1 MRVSR
6 EQAAENRDR
15 IIDAAG
21 RLFRERGFDGIG
33 VANLMKAA
41 GLTHGGFYGNFES
54 KEDLAVEACERVLA
68 RTAET
73 WPAMAAKDPEAPLKG
88 LLDQYLTARHR
99 DRPGEGCIYAALA
112 ADVARQNSPALRRT
126 FTAGLRPLIDTL
138 VRIVPGRSRAARR
151 QKALACLSAMVGA
164 LILAR
169 AVDDAELSDEI
180 LAAARALSAS
190 RADGVNHA
198 VHRPHKRTASAR
210 WPITQDRRKAAPH
223 GRRPSGSPELSCG
236 SS

>member
-15 IIDAAG
+15 IVDAAG

-73 WPAMAAKDPEAPLKG
+73 WPALAAKDPEAPLKG
-88 LLDQYLTARHR
+88 LLEQYLTARHR

-112 ADVARQNSPALRRT
+112 ADVARQSSPALRRT

-138 VRIVPGRSRAARR
+138 VRIVPGRSRATRR
-151 QKALACLSAMVGA
+151 QKALASLSAMVGA

-180 LAAARALSAS
+180 LAAARALW
-190 RADGVNHA
+190 RE
-198 VHRPHKRTASAR
+198 
-210 WPITQDRRKAAPH
+210 
-223 GRRPSGSPELSCG
+223 PS
-236 SS
+236 

>member
-6 EQAAENRDR
+6 AQAAENRNH
-15 IIDAAG
+15 IIDVAG

-41 GLTHGGFYGNFES
+41 GLTHGGFYGHFES

-68 RTAET
+68 RTTET
-73 WPAMAAKDPEAPLKG
+73 WPAIAAKNPEAPLKG
-88 LLDQYLTARHR
+88 LLGRYLTARHR
-99 DRPGEGCIYAALA
+99 DGPGEGCIYAALA
-112 ADVARQNSPALRRT
+112 SDVARQNSPALRRT
-126 FTAGLRPLIDTL
+126 FTTALRPLIDTL
-138 VRIVPGRSRAARR
+138 ARIVPGRSRAARR

-180 LAAARALSAS
+180 LAAARALS
-190 RADGVNHA
+190 GE
-198 VHRPHKRTASAR
+198 P
-210 WPITQDRRKAAPH
+210 
-223 GRRPSGSPELSCG
+223 GRQM
-236 SS
+236 

>member
-6 EQAAENRDR
+6 ERAAENRDR
-15 IIDAAG
+15 IIEVAG

-41 GLTHGGFYGNFES
+41 GLTHGGFYGNFPS
-54 KEDLAVEACERVLA
+54 KEDLEVEACARVLA
-68 RTAET
+68 RTTEL
-73 WPAMAAKDPEAPLKG
+73 WPAMAAKNPEAPLKG
-88 LLDQYLTARHR
+88 LLDRYLTARHR
-99 DRPGEGCIYAALA
+99 DKLGEGCIYAALA
-112 ADVARQNSPALRRT
+112 SDVARQNSPPLRRT

-151 QKALACLSAMVGA
+151 QKALGCLSAMVGA

-180 LAAARALSAS
+180 LAAGRALSGEPS
-190 RADGVNHA
+190 R
-198 VHRPHKRTASAR
+198 
-210 WPITQDRRKAAPH
+210 
-223 GRRPSGSPELSCG
+223 
-236 SS
+236 

>member
-41 GLTHGGFYGNFES
+41 GLTHGGFYGHFES
-54 KEDLAVEACERVLA
+54 KEDLEVQACARVLA
-68 RTAET
+68 RTSERWHGDGRERCRRRRWTASWT
-73 WPAMAAKDPEAPLKG
+73 AICPAGIATAQAKAASTRRWPRMS
-88 LLDQYLTARHR
+88 
-99 DRPGEGCIYAALA
+99 PG
-112 ADVARQNSPALRRT
+112 RRSPACAAR
-126 FTAGLRPLIDTL
+126 FTEGLRSLIDTL
-138 VRIVPGRSRAARR
+138 VRIIPGRSRAARR

-180 LAAARALSAS
+180 LAAARALW
-190 RADGVNHA
+190 RE
-198 VHRPHKRTASAR
+198 
-210 WPITQDRRKAAPH
+210 
-223 GRRPSGSPELSCG
+223 PS
-236 SS
+236 

>member
-15 IIDAAG
+15 IIDVAG
-21 RLFRERGFDGIG
+21 RLFRERGLDGIG

-41 GLTHGGFYGNFES
+41 GLTHGGFYGHFAS
-54 KEDLAVEACERVLA
+54 KEDLEVQACQRVLD
-68 RTAET
+68 RSAET
-73 WPAMAAKDPEAPLKG
+73 WPAMAKDPQAPLKG
-88 LLDQYLTARHR
+88 LLDRYLTARHR
-99 DRPGEGCIYAALA
+99 DGPGEGCIYAALA
-112 ADVARQNSPALRRT
+112 SDVARQNSPALRRT

-151 QKALACLSAMVGA
+151 QKALACLSTMVGA

-180 LAAARALSAS
+180 LVAARTSSGEPS
-190 RADGVNHA
+190 RQG
-198 VHRPHKRTASAR
+198 
-210 WPITQDRRKAAPH
+210 
-223 GRRPSGSPELSCG
+223 
-236 SS
+236 

>member
-6 EQAAENRDR
+6 KQAAENRDR
-15 IIDAAG
+15 IVDVAG
-21 RLFRERGFDGIG
+21 RLFRERGLDGIG

-54 KEDLAVEACERVLA
+54 KENLAVEACERVLA
-68 RTAET
+68 RSTET
-73 WPAMAAKDPEAPLKG
+73 WPAMAAKDPQAPLKG

-112 ADVARQNSPALRRT
+112 SDVARQNSPVLRRT
-126 FTAGLRPLIDTL
+126 FTVGLQPLIDTL

-151 QKALACLSAMVGA
+151 QKALACLTAMVGA

-169 AVDDAELSDEI
+169 AVDDAELSNDI
-180 LAAARALSAS
+180 LSPPRAVWREPS
-190 RADGVNHA
+190 RRA
-198 VHRPHKRTASAR
+198 
-210 WPITQDRRKAAPH
+210 
-223 GRRPSGSPELSCG
+223 
-236 SS
+236 